1 MKNIFNFKIEDIFKA
16 WSAGCILQGRYLD
29 IISKEFTIR
38 KKIDPQYLYNLIKR
52 NCSDQL
58 KSIRE
63 FNSSAIN
70 MGITSPVLSSNI
82 AYYDQMFSNHII
94 GETIQ
99 LQRSFF
105 GLHPIKDK
113 KGKNKIN
120 PYWTKL

>member
-1 MKNIFNFKIEDIFKA
+1 M
-16 WSAGCILQGRYLD
+16 S
-29 IISKEFTIR
+29 
-38 KKIDPQYLYNLIKR
+38 LIKTIVIIIYVFFTSAISNISAEEIKK
-52 NCSDQL
+52 NCPDQL

-70 MGITSPVLSSNI
+70 MGITCPVLSSNL
-82 AYYDQMFSNHII
+82 AYYDQMFSNHKI
-94 GETIQ
+94 GEIIQ

>member
-1 MKNIFNFKIEDIFKA
+1 
-16 WSAGCILQGRYLD
+16 
-29 IISKEFTIR
+29 
-38 KKIDPQYLYNLIKR
+38 
-52 NCSDQL
+52 
-58 KSIRE
+58 
-63 FNSSAIN
+63 